1 MSNRISVKDG
11 RSETIRCD
19 GPAAER
25 PDGVQLETT
34 RTTNRSLRSTIPPA
48 REPTGGANEDVS
60 WLRANR
66 LAFPGYPSGIE
77 PLTNCPLQWRGRAGL
92 PPASVS
98 PFPKRRL
105 GQSRGWWCPAQ

>member
-60 WLRANR
+60 WLRAKR
-66 LAFPGYPSGIE
+66 LAFPVIPVALSRSQLPVTVAGARRTYTGFRITLRELVTSSG
-77 PLTNCPLQWRGRAGL
+77 
-92 PPASVS
+92 
-98 PFPKRRL
+98 
-105 GQSRGWWCPAQ
+105 